1 MCFAIHLQNS
11 YSSTNHTYLRQ
22 SHQIF
27 WYLCD
32 GAMIKHV
39 ELKQFMLKLRTMTE
53 KMSATYP
60 ASELTF
66 LRVCHI
72 FYKECKKYNRFLNQ
86 MKQKKKNCECFEASI
101 LYCSDGAWLWCEG
114 AAGCWAFTKY
124 HCAAS
129 WTNVPKWKKA

>member
-60 ASELTF
+60 ASEF

-86 MKQKKKNCECFEASI
+86 MKQKKRTVSALKPQYCTVQMEHGSDVKVQRGVEPLPSI
-101 LYCSDGAWLWCEG
+101 IVLQAEQMSPNG
-114 AAGCWAFTKY
+114 
-124 HCAAS
+124 
-129 WTNVPKWKKA
+129 KKPSL